1 MISDSVWFKVVAG
14 LAFILGIHY
23 QNLVEIAE
31 VKGAIR
37 TEMAKQR
44 IEMTDSA
51 DNKYVE
57 KDLFKIIL
65 DDVKDI
71 KQMVKELVQK

>member
-1 MISDSVWFKVVAG
+1 MLSDSIWFKVVAG
-14 LAFILGIHY
+14 IVFILGIHY

-37 TEMAKQR
+37 TEMARQR
-44 IEMTDSA
+44 VEMTERA
-51 DNKYVE
+51 DEKYIE

-71 KQMVKELVQK
+71 KQMVKELVKK